1 MCVSTLAK
9 YNSSLSIPLRA
20 SWMDE
25 RSRDDLLT
33 TKTMKT
39 RDNERQR
46 GRDRKDHHVESTPSN
61 WKSGFIGSWKGSRR
75 RATRKSR
82 CQLVADWS
90 RGIRNQPVPDA
101 QPFSTRGNLSLW
113 RCCFRETISWAK
125 LTRDAF
131 NNRSGLLRNDKYR

>member
-1 MCVSTLAK
+1 MCLHWLNIIRPWAF
-9 YNSSLSIPLRA
+9 LSA

-82 CQLVADWS
+82 CQLVADGRAEFGIS
-90 RGIRNQPVPDA
+90 QYRMRSHFRLVATCHYGAAAFARRFRGQ
-101 QPFSTRGNLSLW
+101 
-113 RCCFRETISWAK
+113 SWHVM
-125 LTRDAF
+125 
-131 NNRSGLLRNDKYR
+131 LLIIDQVC